1 VFALRA
7 SGFKAHQQ
15 WRRGEN
21 SKIADRSAVNNQS
34 TGGTYPSPLFV
45 GDGAERE
52 GNSKSREGVSFSRS
66 YRGGHPPRM
75 LPHERGT
82 PLSESPFESHPLWH
96 CIAFVNLVSTQHC
109 FCGGEGGIRTHG
121 PVSQTAVFETARFGH
136 SRTSPHGFGWLV
148 RRFLAEYVRS
158 RLVAGVGRR
167 FASVPGSAVPTRRRR
182 LRRDDSTG
190 VHLAD

>member
-66 YRGGHPPRM
+66 YRGGWPPRM

-96 CIAFVNLVSTQHC
+96 CIAFVNLVSTQHLLLS
-109 FCGGEGGIRTHG
+109 T
-121 PVSQTAVFETARFGH
+121 VFVAERV
-136 SRTSPHGFGWLV
+136 GFEPTV
-148 RRFLAEYVRS
+148 QFPRQQFS
-158 RLVAGVGRR
+158 RLPDSATLAPLRMSGR
-167 FASVPGSAVPTRRRR
+167 TRIF
-182 LRRDDSTG
+182 T
-190 VHLAD
+190 